1 LAGTTTYKEIYNL
14 AKKAKAELWDM
25 AESRGRD
32 VKIYL
37 HWTAGS
43 YYTNFEDYNV
53 SINAEGGLY
62 IPEDDFAETLDHT
75 YYRNSVLTHGEAADN
90 EDGLD
95 IYYPDYSG
103 YPNNTYGPKSNV
115 DRWDLEFLGT
125 AESPI
130 YNPYDE
136 TGHRGGDVLRGKA
149 NYFRVNGFTKSVL
162 EGREM
167 QSEEIAPNGRP
178 YAKND
183 IDYLMKV
190 GYSRESAIIL
200 LSAAD
205 KYTKPYDASMVAPN
219 GMDYEQND
227 IDYLVNNGY
236 TKESAID
243 LLKTTSKY
251 RRV

>member
-1 LAGTTTYKEIYNL
+1 
-14 AKKAKAELWDM
+14 
-25 AESRGRD
+25 
-32 VKIYL
+32 
-37 HWTAGS
+37 
-43 YYTNFEDYNV
+43 
-53 SINAEGGLY
+53 
-62 IPEDDFAETLDHT
+62 
-75 YYRNSVLTHGEAADN
+75 
-90 EDGLD
+90 
-95 IYYPDYSG
+95 
-103 YPNNTYGPKSNV
+103 
-115 DRWDLEFLGT
+115 
-125 AESPI
+125 
-130 YNPYDE
+130 
-136 TGHRGGDVLRGKA
+136 
-149 NYFRVNGFTKSVL
+149 
-162 EGREM
+162 M

-227 IDYLVNNGY
+227 IDYLVSNGY